1 MLESRTLELV
11 RRSRDAAASM
21 EDIQAAAEDFF
32 QAVQEATHDDI
43 SEASEEL
50 ARNLD
55 ISDPRRAAF
64 LALVCG
70 ALAEAGVDPDRFA
83 EPMLQR
89 LSLVLEAATRVVEE
103 CEKEMP
109 PFFDEQE
116 LEDDD
121 SSDEESFEEDEEEDE
136 EIEDR
141 FEIFE
146 RIRSQLGVSWDADCA
161 AWESLDQF
169 WPPAIVALS
178 VSPRLRDKFHYLIDN
193 ASRIAE
199 YHEAGHWLGAL
210 LVVLEDEPI
219 VVIEPSTGKG
229 ILARISGVVDNFQL
243 HVLLMDVFPV
253 SGMLKRRRVSR
264 AVAEV
269 VRGQGPQQIEE
280 SIKGAWNLY
289 EWRAVQDGL
298 ELPDSSD
305 YCVECWIWN
314 EGTPED
320 IPVLG
325 GRRVILLGPPSYDRQ
340 WEAQRIFERLPAD
353 VVVEKVL
360 TKDEVQQWLQQMY
373 NSK

>member
-1 MLESRTLELV
+1 MLQGRTLELV
-11 RRSRDAAASM
+11 RQSRDAAASM
-21 EDIQAAAEDFF
+21 DDIQAAAQNFF
-32 QAVQEATHDDI
+32 QAVQEATHDEI
-43 SEASEEL
+43 NEASEEL

-55 ISDPRRAAF
+55 ISDPSRAAF

-70 ALAEAGVDPDRFA
+70 ALAEAGADPDRFA

-89 LSLVLEAATRVVEE
+89 LSLVLEAAARVVEE

-109 PFFDEQE
+109 PDPDDQE

-121 SSDEESFEEDEEEDE
+121 SSDDDSFEEDDE
-136 EIEDR
+136 EIDDR

-146 RIRSQLGVSWDADCA
+146 EIRSQLGEAWDADCA

-193 ASRIAE
+193 ATRIAD
-199 YHEAGHWLGAL
+199 YHEAGHWLAAL
-210 LVVLEDEPI
+210 LVVLVDEPI

-253 SGMLKRRRVSR
+253 SGMLKRRRVSQ

-269 VRGQGPQQIEE
+269 VRGQGPQQIDE

-289 EWRAVQDGL
+289 DWRAVQEGL

-305 YCVECWIWN
+305 YCVEWWIWG
-314 EGTPED
+314 EGTPDD
-320 IPVLG
+320 IPALG

-340 WEAQRIFERLPAD
+340 WVAQRIFERLPAD

-373 NSK
+373 DSK